1 MTVTIKNI
9 GGMDVGYFD
18 CDNCD
23 NSVQE
28 DTPEA
33 GAWALPTT
41 PGAMHLCPA
50 CRPRSVA
57 CGEGK
62 HLNE

>member
-1 MTVTIKNI
+1 MTVTVKNI

-28 DTPEA
+28 DAPEA
-33 GAWALPTT
+33 EGMGIAHNTRCLALVSRLQ
-41 PGAMHLCPA
+41 A
-50 CRPRSVA
+50 
-57 CGEGK
+57 
-62 HLNE
+62 